1 MNLPSRVALIGLQ
14 RTLKVMGIATAVL
27 AAAEGVQWAI
37 CFVDARREGL

>member
-1 MNLPSRVALIGLQ
+1 MNLSTRVALIGLT

-37 CFVDARREGL
+37 CFVDARRKG